1 MAYEVYEISDIK
13 LEIDNRTKGYSDL
26 NFWVNNV
33 ATPED
38 KKEIEK
44 ITKLAVIGTRIALG
58 NQMAFHATFAMNLK
72 TYISYEMPAPMGVNT
87 TQKGISTYLNLYIN
101 PLWLIYTA
109 GNKELGPFVR
119 DDKFQD
125 TADILYHEL
134 CHLLFEHPALFKD
147 ESQNGLHEIANY
159 AEDTFINQ
167 LDRLKDSQFVQSS
180 GITLEATKKI
190 FNLPHLKPKMD
201 SRYYF
206 NEIYKG
212 YKKNKNNTL
221 SQGGDACPVC
231 GSKMV
236 DDQDQNGQGQSQ
248 DQNGQ
253 GQSQD
258 QNGQGQSQ
266 DQNGQS
272 QNQDQNGQGQNQGQN
287 GQSQNQ
293 DQNGQGQN
301 QDQNG
306 QGQNQG
312 QNGQGHGKHCPNC
325 GHQSGN
331 SGNQGGQGQQM
342 SGSGQAGAQMLD
354 DHSVWYETPS
364 DVAADHPETRQ
375 IAGERETRCEISEA
389 VKRTMQDPIVQ
400 ENVDREKLRG
410 LMAGGLYDEA
420 ITGKASEGKISIRTI
435 LRKGAGRLRAGISK
449 TFVRPSRL
457 QSNRIDIRK
466 GKKKLWN
473 KNIRVFL
480 DNSGSMGTFEIS
492 WATMEIAAIAR
503 SIKANLEIIPF
514 DTVVYDKN
522 KQSIPKNGKFEFV
535 PTGRGGTSFQPVFD
549 YLKEVGASNQN
560 DVIIVLTDGYGESE
574 VDFYGLRNVVWV
586 LVEETRNT
594 LSVNPSLLKGH
605 LVGYL
610 EDDKKYRF
618 DKMDHEAA

>member
-72 TYISYEMPAPMGVNT
+72 TYISYEMQAPMGVNT

-180 GITLEATKKI
+180 GITLEATKRI

-253 GQSQD
+253 GQNQS

-266 DQNGQS
+266 DQNGQ
-272 QNQDQNGQGQNQGQN
+272 GQNQ
-287 GQSQNQ
+287 S
-293 DQNGQGQN
+293 
-301 QDQNG
+301 
-306 QGQNQG
+306 

>member
-180 GITLEATKKI
+180 GITLEATKRI

-236 DDQDQNGQGQSQ
+236 DDQDQNSQGQSQ

-258 QNGQGQSQ
+258 QNGQGQ
-266 DQNGQS
+266 
-272 QNQDQNGQGQNQGQN
+272 NQG
-287 GQSQNQ
+287 
-293 DQNGQGQN
+293 
-301 QDQNG
+301 QNG

-449 TFVRPSRL
+449 TFARPSRL

-560 DVIIVLTDGYGESE
+560 DVIIVLTDGYGESD

>member
-44 ITKLAVIGTRIALG
+44 ITKLAVMGTRIALG

-167 LDRLKDSQFVQSS
+167 LDRLKDSEFVQSS

-206 NEIYKG
+206 DEIYKG
-212 YKKNKNNTL
+212 AKKNKKNTL

-236 DDQDQNGQGQSQ
+236 DDQDQNGQGQDQNGQGQ

-253 GQSQD
+253 GQDQNGQGQD
-258 QNGQGQSQ
+258 QNGQGQ
-266 DQNGQS
+266 DQNGQG
-272 QNQDQNGQGQNQGQN
+272 QDQNGQGQDQN
-287 GQSQNQ
+287 GQGQ
-293 DQNGQGQN
+293 DQNGQGQ
-301 QDQNG
+301 DQS
-306 QGQNQG
+306 
-312 QNGQGHGKHCPNC
+312 HGKHCPNC
-325 GHQSGN
+325 GHHSGN
-331 SGNQGGQGQQM
+331 SGSQGGQGQQM

-400 ENVDREKLRG
+400 ETVDREKMRG

-457 QSNRIDIRK
+457 QSNRVDIRK

-522 KQSIPKNGKFEFV
+522 KQSIPKSGKFEFV

-549 YLKEVGASNQN
+549 YLKEVGANNQN

>member
-72 TYISYEMPAPMGVNT
+72 TYISYEMQAPMGVNT

-180 GITLEATKKI
+180 GITLEATKRI

-253 GQSQD
+253 GQ
-258 QNGQGQSQ
+258 
-266 DQNGQS
+266 
-272 QNQDQNGQGQNQGQN
+272 
-287 GQSQNQ
+287 
-293 DQNGQGQN
+293 N

-312 QNGQGHGKHCPNC
+312 QNGQG
-325 GHQSGN
+325 Q
-331 SGNQGGQGQQM
+331 NQGQNGQGQNQ
-342 SGSGQAGAQMLD
+342 GQNGQAGAQMLD

>member
-72 TYISYEMPAPMGVNT
+72 TYISYEMQAPMGVNT

-180 GITLEATKKI
+180 GITLEATKRI

-236 DDQDQNGQGQSQ
+236 DDQDQNSQG
-248 DQNGQ
+248 
-253 GQSQD
+253 
-258 QNGQGQSQ
+258 
-266 DQNGQS
+266 
-272 QNQDQNGQGQNQGQN
+272 
-287 GQSQNQ
+287 QNQ

-312 QNGQGHGKHCPNC
+312 QNGQGQNQGQNGQGLGKHCPNC

>member
-72 TYISYEMPAPMGVNT
+72 TYISYEMQAPMGVNT

-180 GITLEATKKI
+180 GITLEATKRI

-253 GQSQD
+253 GQ
-258 QNGQGQSQ
+258 
-266 DQNGQS
+266 
-272 QNQDQNGQGQNQGQN
+272 NQDQNGQGQNQGQN
-287 GQSQNQ
+287 GQGQNQGQNGQGQSQ

-301 QDQNG
+301 QS
-306 QGQNQG
+306 

-389 VKRTMQDPIVQ
+389 VKRTRQDPIVQ

-605 LVGYL
+605 LVGSL

>member
-44 ITKLAVIGTRIALG
+44 ITKLAVMGTRIALG

-167 LDRLKDSQFVQSS
+167 LDRLKDSEFVQSS

-206 NEIYKG
+206 DEIYKG
-212 YKKNKNNTL
+212 AKKNKKNTL

-236 DDQDQNGQGQSQ
+236 DDQDQN
-248 DQNGQ
+248 
-253 GQSQD
+253 
-258 QNGQGQSQ
+258 
-266 DQNGQS
+266 
-272 QNQDQNGQGQNQGQN
+272 
-287 GQSQNQ
+287 
-293 DQNGQGQN
+293 
-301 QDQNG
+301 
-306 QGQNQG
+306 
-312 QNGQGHGKHCPNC
+312 
-325 GHQSGN
+325 
-331 SGNQGGQGQQM
+331 GQGQQM

-400 ENVDREKLRG
+400 ETVDREKMRG
-410 LMAGGLYDEA
+410 YMAGGLYDEA

-457 QSNRIDIRK
+457 QSNRVDIRK

-522 KQSIPKNGKFEFV
+522 KQSIPKSGKFEFV

-549 YLKEVGASNQN
+549 YLKEVGANNQN